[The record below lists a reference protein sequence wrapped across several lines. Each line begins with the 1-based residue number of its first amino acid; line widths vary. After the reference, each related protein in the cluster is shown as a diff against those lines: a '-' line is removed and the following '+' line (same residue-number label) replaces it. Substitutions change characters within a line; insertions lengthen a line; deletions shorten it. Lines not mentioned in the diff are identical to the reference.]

1 MSNVNVDGELYTS
14 RMHRPQ
20 LHVERQSPFIPL
32 IQRHEG
38 SVFPRIVT
46 VDNSF

>member
-1 MSNVNVDGELYTS
+1 MSKVNDDGQLYTS
-14 RMHRPQ
+14 DMHRPQ
-20 LHVERQSPFIPL
+20 LHVERQSPSIPL

-46 VDNSF
+46 FDNPF